1 MKKEKSSVGR
11 FFEDYE
17 LGETIRHA
25 TPRTLTEGDR
35 SLYIGIY
42 SSRYTTYCSSEFA
55 KEIGFKG
62 FPLEDLLVFHTVFG
76 KTVPDI
82 SLNAIANLGYA
93 EVKFLRPVFPNDT
106 IFSESEVIGLKE
118 NSNKKT
124 GIVYVRTRGF
134 NQNRELVLEFIRWVM
149 LKKKVTKIL
158 KIKPIIPDYKHWLEG
173 SEVPIF
179 DGLSFESFNY
189 NFSGEKY
196 TLKDYVIG
204 EKIVH
209 AGSVTLDETEH
220 ILATRLWQNTSKV
233 HFDINQREDK
243 RRLIYGGHIISMGR
257 AFSFNGLANAQ
268 VIMAINSG
276 SHTNPSFAGDTLS
289 FWSEI
294 LDKYETKIPGYGLIR
309 LRLIG
314 CKGVVESFDIKDHN
328 GIYNE
333 NIVLDLDYWA
343 AIPT

>member
-93 EVKFLRPVFPNDT
+93 EVKFHRPVFPNDT

-118 NSNKKT
+118 N
-124 GIVYVRTRGF
+124 
-134 NQNRELVLEFIRWVM
+134 
-149 LKKKVTKIL
+149 
-158 KIKPIIPDYKHWLEG
+158 
-173 SEVPIF
+173 
-179 DGLSFESFNY
+179 
-189 NFSGEKY
+189 
-196 TLKDYVIG
+196 
-204 EKIVH
+204 
-209 AGSVTLDETEH
+209 
-220 ILATRLWQNTSKV
+220 
-233 HFDINQREDK
+233 
-243 RRLIYGGHIISMGR
+243 
-257 AFSFNGLANAQ
+257 
-268 VIMAINSG
+268 
-276 SHTNPSFAGDTLS
+276 
-289 FWSEI
+289 
-294 LDKYETKIPGYGLIR
+294 
-309 LRLIG
+309 
-314 CKGVVESFDIKDHN
+314 
-328 GIYNE
+328 
-333 NIVLDLDYWA
+333 
-343 AIPT
+343 